1 MFNKN
6 ALSMVWSDSLP
17 GGRASLT
24 LPRAILRVATEKA
37 GAGGCRLGFFGQ
49 GAFTGMGFPTAPCP
63 KKPAVYRQRAFSL
76 LVIRLGFEPKTHSLE
91 GCCSIQLSYR
101 TILKFR
107 HEGCPFREEQDCKY
121 RDFLFNGNV
130 SGRKF
135 LQILYA
141 GHSRV

>member
-1 MFNKN
+1 M
-6 ALSMVWSDSLP
+6 MWDSLP

-91 GCCSIQLSYR
+91 GCCSNPTELRNQKRLQRYIIFLIWQI
-101 TILKFR
+101 ILLKYFSFFD
-107 HEGCPFREEQDCKY
+107 GCSLGLAF
-121 RDFLFNGNV
+121 FG
-130 SGRKF
+130 
-135 LQILYA
+135 
-141 GHSRV
+141 

>member
-1 MFNKN
+1 
-6 ALSMVWSDSLP
+6 MVWWDSLP
-17 GGRASLT
+17 GGRASLA

-91 GCCSIQLSYR
+91 GCCSIQLSYL
-101 TILKFR
+101 TILIFVVQR
-107 HEGCPFREEQDCKY
+107 
-121 RDFLFNGNV
+121 
-130 SGRKF
+130 
-135 LQILYA
+135 
-141 GHSRV
+141 